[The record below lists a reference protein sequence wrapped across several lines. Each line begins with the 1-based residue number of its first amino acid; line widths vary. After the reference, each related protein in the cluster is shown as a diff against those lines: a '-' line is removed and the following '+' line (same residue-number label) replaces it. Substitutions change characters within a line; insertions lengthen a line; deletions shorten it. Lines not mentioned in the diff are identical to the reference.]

1 MADPDEV
8 AARRLQEQ
16 IWLAEAEEGNDD
28 DNAAAA
34 AGGGRGGNNNNAGAM
49 QDFVRQLL
57 ANRNNGGEGNNNNN
71 NGDDDDDE
79 DNNNDN
85 AADDDGE
92 EEDDDADDDDDDDDN
107 AIANRGAIDGGIAGE
122 VRDENSIK
130 ITRSLKCPLI
140 LYFEC
145 AQDLDELAPSNPM
158 LKQGTTVYIGLDKNT
173 KLEKVFNQ
181 YIKFVNSKI
190 PKKNKGGEDVNI
202 LNTVKL
208 SDLEFLHC
216 ILLDAKET
224 VEASALM
231 KNDRIKVYRERSK
244 ERSTKAEV
252 MKQQRDSDRK
262 YFKDLRQLLPNP
274 SPEGM
279 GCDVVLD
286 CRGKILDERGYSQN
300 VLATT
305 GERSVLFC
313 FSPMTYFIC
322 QIIDFFIRRFLF
334 PRFKYVPT
342 LS

>member
-1 MADPDEV
+1 M
-8 AARRLQEQ
+8 
-16 IWLAEAEEGNDD
+16 
-28 DNAAAA
+28 
-34 AGGGRGGNNNNAGAM
+34 
-49 QDFVRQLL
+49 
-57 ANRNNGGEGNNNNN
+57 
-71 NGDDDDDE
+71 
-79 DNNNDN
+79 
-85 AADDDGE
+85 
-92 EEDDDADDDDDDDDN
+92 
-107 AIANRGAIDGGIAGE
+107 ANRGAIDGGIAGE

-181 YIKFVNSKI
+181 YIKFVNSKL
-190 PKKNKGGEDVNI
+190 PKKKNKGDDED
-202 LNTVKL
+202 LNVLNSVKL

-216 ILLDAKET
+216 SLLEAKET

-231 KNDRIKVYRERSK
+231 KNDRIKVYRDRSK

-262 YFKDLRQLLPNP
+262 FFKDLRQLLPNP

-305 GERSVLFC
+305 GESDEYKNVHVKSSLISFFTDLTLLVLFILT
-313 FSPMTYFIC
+313 FQSTC
-322 QIIDFFIRRFLF
+322 Q
-334 PRFKYVPT
+334 
-342 LS
+342 LSLDIQTVQVAGTKDIEFTRGCT

>member
-28 DNAAAA
+28 DGNNA
-34 AGGGRGGNNNNAGAM
+34 AGGGGGVGNGDNNNAGAM

-71 NGDDDDDE
+71 NNNGDNDE

-85 AADDDGE
+85 DNAGDDDDGE
-92 EEDDDADDDDDDDDN
+92 EEDDDADDDDDDDDDDEDN

-145 AQDLDELAPSNPM
+145 AQELDELAPSNPM

-190 PKKNKGGEDVNI
+190 PKKNKKNDDDEDDLHV
-202 LNTVKL
+202 LNSVKL

-216 ILLDAKET
+216 TLLDARET

-231 KNDRIKVYRERSK
+231 KNDRIKVYRDRSK
-244 ERSTKAEV
+244 ERSTKAEI

-305 GERSVLFC
+305 GERRKC
-313 FSPMTYFIC
+313 F
-322 QIIDFFIRRFLF
+322 FFQCHDI
-334 PRFKYVPT
+334 
-342 LS
+342 

>member
-28 DNAAAA
+28 NAAA
-34 AGGGRGGNNNNAGAM
+34 AGGGGGGGGNNNNAGAM

-57 ANRNNGGEGNNNNN
+57 ANRNNGGEGNDNNNDGDNNDNNNN
-71 NGDDDDDE
+71 NAG
-79 DNNNDN
+79 
-85 AADDDGE
+85 DDDGE
-92 EEDDDADDDDDDDDN
+92 EEDDDDADDDDDDDDN
-107 AIANRGAIDGGIAGE
+107 AMANRGAIDGGIAGE

-181 YIKFVNSKI
+181 YIKFVNSKL
-190 PKKNKGGEDVNI
+190 PKKNNKGDDED
-202 LNTVKL
+202 LNVLNSVKL

-216 ILLDAKET
+216 SLLEAKET

-231 KNDRIKVYRERSK
+231 KNDRIKVYRDRSK

-262 YFKDLRQLLPNP
+262 FFKDLRQLLPNP

-305 GERSVLFC
+305 GERSVC
-313 FSPMTYFIC
+313 FFSLMS
-322 QIIDFFIRRFLF
+322 Q
-334 PRFKYVPT
+334 
-342 LS
+342 

>member
-28 DNAAAA
+28 NPAA
-34 AGGGRGGNNNNAGAM
+34 AGGGGGGGGNNNNAGAM

-57 ANRNNGGEGNNNNN
+57 ANRNNGGEGNDNNNDGDNNNN
-71 NGDDDDDE
+71 N
-79 DNNNDN
+79 NNNN
-85 AADDDGE
+85 IAGDDDGE
-92 EEDDDADDDDDDDDN
+92 EEDDDDADDDDDDDDN
-107 AIANRGAIDGGIAGE
+107 AMANRGAIDGGIAGE

-181 YIKFVNSKI
+181 YIKFVNSKL
-190 PKKNKGGEDVNI
+190 PKKNNKGDDED
-202 LNTVKL
+202 LNVLNSVKL

-216 ILLDAKET
+216 SLLEAKET

-231 KNDRIKVYRERSK
+231 KNDRIKVYRDRSK

-262 YFKDLRQLLPNP
+262 FFKDLRQLLPNP

-305 GERSVLFC
+305 GERSVC
-313 FSPMTYFIC
+313 FFSLMSQYMNITCMC
-322 QIIDFFIRRFLF
+322 QIIIDFFFH
-334 PRFKYVPT
+334 
-342 LS
+342 